1 MLKLNKLQLSGIA
14 ILMVILTHTG
24 ISVFY
29 PGFMGVDIF
38 FFLSGYFLC
47 HSYKSHSITEFYKR
61 RYKRIIPMFLFL
73 AIVMSFINYYN
84 YGGTTTLEIIGNL
97 TTISYYLPSSNFVDW
112 YLSSLFVFYL
122 IFPLLYRLMSNR
134 WNLLFLCIILI
145 SIFFVFALFDLHW
158 RYECALGRIPVFCMG
173 IMTYHEFVTEK
184 HTETYK
190 PFIFSIVSFI
200 LVIPALMLYKEKMV
214 ETYYLFYLMAPIFI
228 VTLNKTMAKISIPGI
243 IDKCLIFLGKY
254 SLEIYVANIISLN
267 SYYFFGEN
275 RALLTI
281 LLTLMLGFVCVKY
294 STCANKFINKLF

>member
-38 FFLSGYFLC
+38 FFLSGYYLC
-47 HSYKSHSITEFYKR
+47 NSYKSHSIIEFYKR

-73 AIVMSFINYYN
+73 ALVMSFINYHN
-84 YGGTTTLEIIGNL
+84 YGGITTLEIIGNL
-97 TTISYYLPSSNFVDW
+97 TTISYYIPSSNFVDW

-122 IFPLLYRLMSNR
+122 LFPLLYRLMSNR

-145 SIFFVFALFDLHW
+145 SIFFVVAIFDLHW

-173 IMTYHEFVTEK
+173 IMTYHELVTEK

-228 VTLNKTMAKISIPGI
+228 VALNKIMSKISIHGI
-243 IDKCLIFLGKY
+243 VDKCLSFFGKY

-267 SYYFFGEN
+267 CFYFFGEN

-281 LLTLMLGFVCVKY
+281 LLTLMLGIVCVKY